1 MKNNKMSQYNQPIKL
16 RDQAQQTTQYLQAM
30 SSQLEHLVAK
40 VAYMGET
47 LSALVVLSGEDV
59 VAAKMDEL
67 RTKRRIDHETKLE
80 ESVQFLLDKGLAT
93 LSEDGALIGPNS
105 FVVGR
110 EVLPDGKSIR
120 VQHEIMR
127 LDQAG
132 QARYIGKKVGDE
144 VTLPGVSAKVI
155 IDRIYTID
163 LVKVQQFAAEK
174 RSTQTADTTPP
185 V

>member
-1 MKNNKMSQYNQPIKL
+1 MRVHRPDACRLWSDSPLTYDH
-16 RDQAQQTTQYLQAM
+16 R
-30 SSQLEHLVAK
+30 EC
-40 VAYMGET
+40 
-47 LSALVVLSGEDV
+47 
-59 VAAKMDEL
+59 
-67 RTKRRIDHETKLE
+67 RR
-80 ESVQFLLDKGLAT
+80 A
-93 LSEDGALIGPNS
+93 
-105 FVVGR
+105 
-110 EVLPDGKSIR
+110 
-120 VQHEIMR
+120 
-127 LDQAG
+127 QAG